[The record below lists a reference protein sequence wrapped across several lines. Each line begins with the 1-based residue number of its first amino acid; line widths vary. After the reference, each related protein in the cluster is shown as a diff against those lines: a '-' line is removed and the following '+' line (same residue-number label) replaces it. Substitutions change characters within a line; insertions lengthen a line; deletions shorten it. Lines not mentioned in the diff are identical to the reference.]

1 MIRLL
6 IAEVLNML
14 FQVLKGPGPLV
25 GVSTYEVNID
35 SKTIKQFYTHKIRCF
50 ENVMV
55 AQIHTDFHLS

>member
-25 GVSTYEVNID
+25 GVSKYKVNIY
-35 SKTIKQFYTHKIRCF
+35 SRTKKQFYSHKIRYF
-50 ENVMV
+50 EDVMV
-55 AQIHTDFHLS
+55 AQIHMDFHET